1 LTLAKRWEQLKWAT
15 LKSKTKIIVLVNIII
30 ILIGFNFL
38 GYGYYKDNPIFL
50 TIGAGFFTSG
60 IVALFY
66 LIYPQVDIELD
77 FLRFRRMGLR
87 NVYSRR
93 DISQEYSELLEKAEK
108 QIDVLGFGLNQFR
121 EDNGD
126 IVKGKA
132 LKGINVRLL
141 VIDPKSSIVGIRSY
155 QESDLGG
162 ETINIPLKKLKQFV
176 NDVNKTIE
184 ELGRG
189 EKIKIKCYNA
199 VAPMIFRIDDV
210 MFIGPYLHKR
220 QSRTTITYKIEGG
233 SEIFKQYEK
242 HFEDLWNDTGCTRDL
257 ELS

>member
-1 LTLAKRWEQLKWAT
+1 MKRLEQLKWAT

-30 ILIGFNFL
+30 ILIGFIFL
-38 GYGYYKDNPIFL
+38 GYGYYVNNSIFL
-50 TIGAGFFTSG
+50 STGAGLFTSG

-66 LIYPQVDIELD
+66 LIYPQIDIELD
-77 FLRFRRMGLR
+77 FLRFRRMGLK

-126 IVKGKA
+126 IIKSKA
-132 LKGINVRLL
+132 LTGINVRFL
-141 VIDPKSSIVGIRSY
+141 VIDPESSIVGIRSY

-162 ETINIPLKKLKQFV
+162 EIINIPLKKLKHFV
-176 NDVNKTIE
+176 NEVNKTIE

-199 VAPMIFRIDDV
+199 VCPMIFRIDDT

-220 QSRTTITYKIEGG
+220 ASRTTLTCKIEGG

-242 HFEDLWNDTGCTRDL
+242 HFEDLWVDTGCTRNL

>member
-1 LTLAKRWEQLKWAT
+1 M
-15 LKSKTKIIVLVNIII
+15 
-30 ILIGFNFL
+30 
-38 GYGYYKDNPIFL
+38 
-50 TIGAGFFTSG
+50 
-60 IVALFY
+60 
-66 LIYPQVDIELD
+66 EL
-77 FLRFRRMGLR
+77 
-87 NVYSRR
+87 NTY
-93 DISQEYSELLEKAEK
+93 
-108 QIDVLGFGLNQFR
+108 
-121 EDNGD
+121 
-126 IVKGKA
+126 
-132 LKGINVRLL
+132 
-141 VIDPKSSIVGIRSY
+141 
-155 QESDLGG
+155 
-162 ETINIPLKKLKQFV
+162 KKLKQFV